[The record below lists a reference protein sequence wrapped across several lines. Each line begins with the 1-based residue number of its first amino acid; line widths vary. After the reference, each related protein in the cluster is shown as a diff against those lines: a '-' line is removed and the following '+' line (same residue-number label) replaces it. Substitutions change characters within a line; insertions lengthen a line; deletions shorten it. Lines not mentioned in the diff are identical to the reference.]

1 MVRST
6 LLKTQLRMQDMPRDE
21 LGNITT
27 TPSVV
32 VTTLKDILDDGN
44 LDTIA
49 LTRGGMA
56 YLPKDGATG
65 DGVTIITAAT
75 E

>member
-1 MVRST
+1 
-6 LLKTQLRMQDMPRDE
+6 MPRDE

-32 VTTLKDILDDGN
+32 VTTLKDVLDVGN
-44 LDTIA
+44 LATIA

-56 YLPKDGATG
+56 YLPKDTATG
-65 DGVTIITAAT
+65 DGVSIVTGDTVP
-75 E
+75 

>member
-1 MVRST
+1 
-6 LLKTQLRMQDMPRDE
+6 MPRDE
-21 LGNITT
+21 EGNITT

-32 VTTLKDILDDGN
+32 VKTIKDVLDEGN

-56 YLPKDGATG
+56 YLPKDAGTG
-65 DGVTIITAAT
+65 DGVSIITGDTAA

>member
-1 MVRST
+1 
-6 LLKTQLRMQDMPRDE
+6 MPRDAE
-21 LGNITT
+21 GNITT

-32 VTTLKDILDDGN
+32 VQTLKDVLDEGG

-56 YLPKDGATG
+56 YLPKDTATG
-65 DGVTIITAAT
+65 DGVSIVTGDTVP
-75 E
+75 